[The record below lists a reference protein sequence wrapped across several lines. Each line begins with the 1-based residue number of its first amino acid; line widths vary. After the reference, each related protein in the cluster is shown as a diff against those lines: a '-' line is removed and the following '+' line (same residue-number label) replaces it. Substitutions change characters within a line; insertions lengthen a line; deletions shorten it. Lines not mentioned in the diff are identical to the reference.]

1 MAANK
6 RKGILFILTSAFFF
20 SLMTVFVRLSG
31 DVPTMQKA
39 FFRNIVAA
47 ILAAILLVRSKE
59 GFSFQK
65 KNLPDL
71 FLRSSIGTAGILCNF
86 WAVDHMNIADANIL
100 NKLSPFFAI
109 LMSIFIL
116 KEKPNRVEWLSV
128 LLAFIGAA
136 FVAKPGAGIAS
147 FPALIAILLIA
158 ILGGYT
164 AGTAYT
170 YVRKLGLA
178 GERGPVIVMFFSAFS
193 TIVLLPNLLLNYRPM
208 TLQQLLFL
216 VLAGCSA
223 ACAQAGRLCGNL
235 WSPPVRRSAGCVE
248 LCGLFH
254 HYRDCVLEVVFADA
268 EKVSKTFQGSH
279 REPQRRVRVA
289 CKATSSFPHA
299 CASFIS
305 EGNFPLEIKSPANP
319 AGFYFALKVNI

>member
-1 MAANK
+1 MSADK
-6 RKGILFILTSAFFF
+6 RKGILFILLAAFFF
-20 SLMTVFVRLSG
+20 SLMTVFVRLAG

-47 ILAAILLVRSKE
+47 VVAAVLLFRSKE
-59 GFSFQK
+59 GFAFRK

-71 FLRSSIGTAGILCNF
+71 LLRSSIGTAGILCNF

-116 KEKPNRVEWLSV
+116 KEKPSRIEWLSV

-136 FVAKPGAGIAS
+136 FVAKPDTGIVS
-147 FPALIAILLIA
+147 FPALIAIL
-158 ILGGYT
+158 GGFT

-178 GERGPVIVMFFSAFS
+178 GERGPVVVMFFSAFS

-208 TLQQLLFL
+208 TLSQLLFL
-216 VLAGCSA
+216 ILAGCSA
-223 ACAQAGRLCGNL
+223 ACGQLSITTAYQNAPARDISVFDYSQIVYAALF
-235 WSPPVRRSAGCVE
+235 
-248 LCGLFH
+248 GLF
-254 HYRDCVLEVVFADA
+254 LFGEVPDAWSLVGYIIIIGTAFA
-268 EKVSKTFQGSH
+268 EWYLLT
-279 REPQRRVRVA
+279 RTRIE
-289 CKATSSFPHA
+289 
-299 CASFIS
+299 
-305 EGNFPLEIKSPANP
+305 L
-319 AGFYFALKVNI
+319 

>member
-1 MAANK
+1 MSTTTQTSSQRQGNR
-6 RKGILFILTSAFFF
+6 RKGILFILLAAFFF

-47 ILAAILLVRSKE
+47 ILAAILLARSKG
-59 GFSFQK
+59 GFSFSR

-71 FLRSSIGTAGILCNF
+71 LLRSSIGTCGILFNF

-136 FVAKPGAGIAS
+136 FVAKPSAGIAS
-147 FPALIAILLIA
+147 FPALIAIL
-158 ILGGYT
+158 GGFT

-178 GERGPVIVMFFSAFS
+178 GERGPVVVMFFSAFS
-193 TIVLLPNLLLNYRPM
+193 TLILLPNLLLNYRPM
-208 TLQQLLFL
+208 TLRQILFL
-216 VLAGCSA
+216 ILAGCSA
-223 ACAQAGRLCGNL
+223 AGGQLSITTAYQNAPARDISVFDYSQVIYAAIFGVVLFGEIPDA
-235 WSPPVRRSAGCVE
+235 WSFVGYFIIIGTA
-248 LCGLFH
+248 
-254 HYRDCVLEVVFADA
+254 FA
-268 EKVSKTFQGSH
+268 KWYLLTQK
-279 REPQRRVRVA
+279 
-289 CKATSSFPHA
+289 K
-299 CASFIS
+299 
-305 EGNFPLEIKSPANP
+305 
-319 AGFYFALKVNI
+319 